1 MSKENKT
8 DTVVAIVGLALG
20 VILVHLCNILG
31 ITLYI

>member
-1 MSKENKT
+1 MSSETKT
-8 DTVVAIVGLALG
+8 NTIVAIVGLTIG

>member
-1 MSKENKT
+1 MSSETKT
-8 DTVVAIVGLALG
+8 NTIVAIVGLAIG